1 MFLVNML
8 KYYVGFVDK
17 VGGKII
23 FVGKWRCLQY
33 ILQRLRI
40 LMIFFLMV
48 ILYYCLIDGDYMC
61 YIWYEF
67 VGICGVVILVR
78 IKYF

>member
-1 MFLVNML
+1 MFDNGKLYMNVFGEMMFLVNML

-48 ILYYCLIDGDYMC
+48 I
-61 YIWYEF
+61 
-67 VGICGVVILVR
+67 
-78 IKYF
+78 